1 MYSKRKNK
9 WRKTVNLKAKKYYF
23 KITWFSKKGIFLKF
37 LPNFGFPCPLCRLE
51 RQPFWQQAIFDNR
64 MQELPP
70 YYIIAQAL
78 NQSSPLFSLY
88 MEEPCWAWLR
98 WCWSFWP
105 RQFAVSYS
113 AMNCP
118 RQLSV
123 LAFEISAD
131 KILTKRNNPLF
142 ITQPWSQSRTLGIY
156 KWCLKWWFKNIQK

>member
-88 MEEPCWAWLR
+88 MEEPCWAWLS

-105 RQFAVSYS
+105 RQFAVPSVQWTVLD
-113 AMNCP
+113 NCLFWP
-118 RQLSV
+118 LKYQ
-123 LAFEISAD
+123 
-131 KILTKRNNPLF
+131 LTKYWLSGTIHFSSRNLDRKAGLWASINDA
-142 ITQPWSQSRTLGIY
+142 
-156 KWCLKWWFKNIQK
+156 